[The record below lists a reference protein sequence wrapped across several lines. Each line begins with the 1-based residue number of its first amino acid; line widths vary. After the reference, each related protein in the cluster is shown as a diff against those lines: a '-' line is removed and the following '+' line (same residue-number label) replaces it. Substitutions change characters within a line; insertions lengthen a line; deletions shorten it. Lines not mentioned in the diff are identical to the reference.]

1 MCNDDYMMDRIQH
14 DLLTQASTGRH
25 RDPQHRAWAVERL
38 ATAAVSKLAQR
49 TVEDRQKVPTQSRCA
64 IVHHTCH
71 DRNEMKWTPCGPNS
85 KRNVRTL

>member
-1 MCNDDYMMDRIQH
+1 MYNTYDDDCMMDRIQR
-14 DLLTQASTGRH
+14 DLWSQATGRH

-38 ATAAVSKLAQR
+38 VTGGVSKLAQQ
-49 TVEDRQKVPTQSRCA
+49 EA
-64 IVHHTCH
+64 IPSEGSDSESLCCRTCH